1 MTATLHEE
9 LATLCPRFF
18 SEDLS
23 EDLSEEEWAL
33 LQIHLAYCDSCHRD
47 FISRDRSKAPEET
60 GHAGVS
66 KTVIEAV
73 R

>member
-9 LATLCPRFF
+9 LAALCPRFF
-18 SEDLS
+18 S

-47 FISRDRSKAPEET
+47 FISRDRIKAPEET

-66 KTVIEAV
+66 KTGIEAV